1 MLSTIHT
8 NDALSAVTR
17 LSDMGIEPFMLGCTL
32 RVLEAQRL
40 VRRLCPKCKEPY
52 EVDEE
57 LAKLHNLNP
66 GEVLYRPKGCIQ
78 CRRLG
83 YKGRVGVF
91 EVIKITPRLTQAI
104 QKRVPLDQLRKI
116 AREEGMKMLYDC
128 AMDKVR
134 EGLTSLEAA
143 LSVTMAEEE

>member
-17 LSDMGIEPFMLGCTL
+17 LNDMGIEPFMLGCTL

-40 VRRLCPKCKEPY
+40 VRRLCPKCKERY
-52 EVDEE
+52 EVDDE
-57 LAKLHNLNP
+57 LAKLHNLIP

-104 QKRVPLDQLRKI
+104 QKRLPLDQLRKI
-116 AREEGMKMLYDC
+116 GRKRA
-128 AMDKVR
+128 
-134 EGLTSLEAA
+134 
-143 LSVTMAEEE
+143 